1 MIQVDMFEVQLGAAL
16 LLQFRTVRGRT
27 VRILADAGVS
37 ASGYPVDHVY
47 KKLRGAFREFGDEDE
62 HLDLIIGTHYDADHL
77 DGLVPIIQDEAIKI
91 TEVWLPPV
99 ANDSERH
106 ASDEPVADHHLLARQ
121 LYSDRSRRVLGL
133 YLNMK
138 EWICRHLR
146 ARGEREDNQR
156 LRESRL
162 NDEILGDR
170 TLERV
175 KEVFLG
181 YRSETL
187 QLLGA
192 KDATHAD
199 DERFEP
205 KDLSQLSELIDWDR
219 PRRYPWWPDHY
230 WRSDR
235 QDDAVVDELMGSTFP
250 NSITAYNLAS
260 IRKSAADDAINAI
273 SLAKVVET
281 LRQRKPQIPIV
292 CHIVPDGRPRRFV
305 WRSGSGRFEGG
316 SRLAARGPE
325 ILLLGP
331 SKGLVEKHRNRLPIG
346 SYASV
351 AMAAMIPIKNI
362 TPSNQL

>member
-205 KDLSQLSELIDWDR
+205 KDLSQIR
-219 PRRYPWWPDHY
+219 P
-230 WRSDR
+230 
-235 QDDAVVDELMGSTFP
+235 
-250 NSITAYNLAS
+250 
-260 IRKSAADDAINAI
+260 
-273 SLAKVVET
+273 
-281 LRQRKPQIPIV
+281 
-292 CHIVPDGRPRRFV
+292 
-305 WRSGSGRFEGG
+305 SGRCRCRRTNGVDV
-316 SRLAARGPE
+316 SQLHY
-325 ILLLGP
+325 
-331 SKGLVEKHRNRLPIG
+331 GL
-346 SYASV
+346 
-351 AMAAMIPIKNI
+351 
-362 TPSNQL
+362 